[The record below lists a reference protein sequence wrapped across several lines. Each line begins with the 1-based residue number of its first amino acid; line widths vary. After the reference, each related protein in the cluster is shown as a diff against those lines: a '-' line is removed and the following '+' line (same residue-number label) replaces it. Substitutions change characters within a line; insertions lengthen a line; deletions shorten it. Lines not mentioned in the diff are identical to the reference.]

1 MSRLKVPL
9 ILFCVVFLLCGL
21 LSFFSGASWLGII
34 FKSGVSAIVIIVFL
48 ALARFFLL
56 KYIPDL
62 FENKAEQDVL
72 EPSTTGANLDIRI
85 GEKEDFLS
93 ETKIEKSMPSKQE
106 PLPKEVKKDSILEDS
121 SVQLT
126 PPNEAF
132 DKSDTSLSAFKPMSF
147 SEEKKDNNKENPL
160 ESSSTISD
168 KQENDIN
175 KVDSN
180 VNDDVKLSE
189 EELVQG
195 IEKDVDRLEELPDL
209 QEFVDSSNVENEESK
224 GDELMNTGTQ
234 SFFSSTVSE
243 NVTDTNLMAS
253 AIRTVLKQEN

>member
-1 MSRLKVPL
+1 MLLNPC
-9 ILFCVVFLLCGL
+9 LF
-21 LSFFSGASWLGII
+21 
-34 FKSGVSAIVIIVFL
+34 
-48 ALARFFLL
+48 
-56 KYIPDL
+56 
-62 FENKAEQDVL
+62 Q
-72 EPSTTGANLDIRI
+72 
-85 GEKEDFLS
+85 
-93 ETKIEKSMPSKQE
+93 
-106 PLPKEVKKDSILEDS
+106 KK
-121 SVQLT
+121 
-126 PPNEAF
+126 
-132 DKSDTSLSAFKPMSF
+132 
-147 SEEKKDNNKENPL
+147 KKDNNKENPL